1 MTFRE
6 EILLASK
13 ADTRGFKVTES
24 AAAKLNKRIKSLAI
38 TFGVAFSVKKVL
50 NFGVAASKA
59 FIQDQ
64 KEANRLSIAV
74 KNLGLE
80 LSNPAIS
87 SYIDK
92 LSKAS
97 GVTDGELRPAFQA
110 LLTTTGSVTK
120 SQEILAQA
128 IDVSA
133 GSGIELTQVSQDLA
147 NAYIGKTKALTKYNL
162 GLSATELKTIK
173 FTDLQKKLNE
183 QYAGANAAY
192 LNTYAGKMQALGVAA
207 GEASETIGGALI
219 DSLMSLSG
227 SATITDLIGQ
237 IDTLAEK
244 TAGWIDQFTEGVLE
258 VQAIAKAANGMG
270 ILGLVINRDQ
280 LARDIQAAQV
290 DASNKKLRRTNMKA
304 WEGIKTPDQIAAEKK
319 AELAAAKRARDM
331 AKATEKNTAELKKQ
345 AALKKAGTVFD
356 KEQINLIAALK
367 GKLSE
372 DDKLRAEAQLALLND
387 NDVLATQLTKQ
398 ILMAQDSTGKLYQ
411 YFQSIGNT
419 KIANPFAF
427 LDQWIMDFQK
437 KLNSLNIPDLSKAS
451 TYAGGMDPALAAIG
465 VIAGYG
471 DYSGSKENQS
481 PNDVLNGLAGMQ
493 STAGFVS
500 TASATGMDVKVYVSG
515 SVVTEQELVD
525 AIQSGLRSNSLSGSP
540 SQIGRIAGMFS

>member
-38 TFGVAFSVKKVL
+38 TFGVAFSVKKVM

-97 GVTDGELRPAFQA
+97 GVTDGELRPAFQS

-133 GSGIELTQVSQDLA
+133 GSGIELAQVSQDLA

-162 GLSATELKTIK
+162 GLTATELKTIK

-183 QYAGANAAY
+183 QYKGANAAY

-237 IDTLAEK
+237 IDSLAEK

-258 VQAIAKAANGMG
+258 VQAIAKAT
-270 ILGLVINRDQ
+270 I
-280 LARDIQAAQV
+280 
-290 DASNKKLRRTNMKA
+290 
-304 WEGIKTPDQIAAEKK
+304 
-319 AELAAAKRARDM
+319 
-331 AKATEKNTAELKKQ
+331 
-345 AALKKAGTVFD
+345 
-356 KEQINLIAALK
+356 
-367 GKLSE
+367 
-372 DDKLRAEAQLALLND
+372 
-387 NDVLATQLTKQ
+387 
-398 ILMAQDSTGKLYQ
+398 
-411 YFQSIGNT
+411 
-419 KIANPFAF
+419 
-427 LDQWIMDFQK
+427 
-437 KLNSLNIPDLSKAS
+437 KAS
-451 TYAGGMDPALAAIG
+451 CL
-465 VIAGYG
+465 
-471 DYSGSKENQS
+471 
-481 PNDVLNGLAGMQ
+481 
-493 STAGFVS
+493 STNVNFQ
-500 TASATGMDVKVYVSG
+500 ASAK
-515 SVVTEQELVD
+515 
-525 AIQSGLRSNSLSGSP
+525 
-540 SQIGRIAGMFS
+540 

>member
-1 MTFRE
+1 MGFKE
-6 EILLASK
+6 EILIGSK

-24 AAAKLNKRIKSLAI
+24 AAAKLNKNIKGLAA
-38 TFGVAFSVKKVL
+38 TFGIAFGAKAVV
-50 NFGVAASKA
+50 NFGVNAAKA
-59 FIQDQ
+59 FAQDQ

-87 SYIDK
+87 SYIDN

-162 GLSATELKTIK
+162 GLTAAELKTIK

-183 QYAGANAAY
+183 QYKGANAAY

-244 TAGWIDQFTEGVLE
+244 TAGWIDQFTEGILE

-270 ILGLVINRDQ
+270 ILGLVINRKQ

-319 AELAAAKRARDM
+319 AAAAAAKRAKDI
-331 AKATEKNTAELKKQ
+331 AAATTKNTAELKKQ

-356 KEQINLIAALK
+356 KDQANLIAALK

-372 DDKLRAEAQLALLND
+372 DDKRRAEAQLALLND
-387 NDVLATQLTKQ
+387 NDVLATKLTKE
-398 ILMAQDSTGKLYQ
+398 ILMAQDQTGNLYK
-411 YFQSIGNT
+411 YFLSIGDT
-419 KIANPFAF
+419 KIKNPFEF
-427 LDQWIMDFQK
+427 LDKWVVDFQD
-437 KLNSLNIPDLSKAS
+437 KLNAVKFPEIP
-451 TYAGGMDPALAAIG
+451 TYAGQGLTVAGLQSQIG
-465 VIAGYG
+465 AGQFG
-471 DYSGSKENQS
+471 
-481 PNDVLNGLAGMQ
+481 GLASQG
-493 STAGFVS
+493 AG
-500 TASATGMDVKVYVSG
+500 ASGGFSSVVAAAMENPAAAPITVVVNNAG
-515 SVVTEQELVD
+515 SVITSQNLIDEVRG
-525 AIQSGLRSNSLSGSP
+525 GLNVAALSGS
-540 SQIGRIAGMFS
+540 SANVERRIGGW